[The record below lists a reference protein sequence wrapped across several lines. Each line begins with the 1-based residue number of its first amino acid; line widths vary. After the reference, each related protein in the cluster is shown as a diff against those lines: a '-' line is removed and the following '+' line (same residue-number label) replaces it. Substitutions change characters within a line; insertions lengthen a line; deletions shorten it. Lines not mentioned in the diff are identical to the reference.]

1 MNNLGRT
8 RRSFFTV
15 RFVPIFS
22 NALQTRYE
30 KLQHKESE
38 HISFGERL
46 EELVVLNL
54 EKEMIRVESISDEQE
69 QSDRNKA
76 LQRKLPLTILS
87 SAL

>member
-1 MNNLGRT
+1 MHYKQDN
-8 RRSFFTV
+8 
-15 RFVPIFS
+15 
-22 NALQTRYE
+22 E
-30 KLQHKESE
+30 KLQHKEPE

-54 EKEMIRVESISDEQE
+54 EKEMIRVESISDEQQ